1 MKNGDMFKNANT
13 ALFSFIVVMLSLM
26 SASCDDDASPA
37 PVTGWTIG
45 YAQDGNAQTVKLLK
59 TSDGGATWILQTLPA
74 ECEGYAGNDISAVD
88 HDVAWAAVG
97 GDSSPDAKQCA
108 ILHTDNGGDIWT
120 VQTLPSGMKT
130 QHIKNIKGVSPD
142 EAWAVSLLG
151 DVLHTTD
158 GGASWN
164 VVEVRDVDGNAI
176 PVQEI
181 NRMDVLGL
189 DIWIVDIKGGEKGVI
204 HSSNGGITWRQEQM
218 SGMCSLSTGPIVVS
232 AVSSLVTWAAMNKD
246 GYLWWTSTG
255 GNSWTKSNDT
265 LVANADYDDIC
276 ASSAN
281 VIWIAFNGTLTGG
294 GFTARVTVTDGNF
307 ETNQTN
313 HPPYMLEGI
322 SPMTDTMA
330 WAVGQRMPSIRP
342 DLPMSAIYFTEDGG
356 VTWLSQTMPT
366 NALDVTLWKVSFVG
380 ARR

>member
-1 MKNGDMFKNANT
+1 MFKNAHKV
-13 ALFSFIVVMLSLM
+13 LLSCLVVMLSLM
-26 SASCDDDASPA
+26 IVSCSDDASPA

-45 YAQDGNAQTVKLLK
+45 YVQNGNAQTVKILK
-59 TSDGGATWILQTLPA
+59 TSDGGAAWVLQTLPA
-74 ECEGYAGNDISAVD
+74 ECEGYAGNDISAVNQ
-88 HDVAWAAVG
+88 DVAWAAVG
-97 GDSSPDAKQCA
+97 GDLSAETKQCA
-108 ILHTDNGGDIWT
+108 ILHTDNGGDEWT

-130 QHIKNIKGVSPD
+130 QHIKNIKGVSSS

-158 GGASWN
+158 GGASWK
-164 VVEVRDVDGNAI
+164 VVEVRDVDGNSI

-181 NRMDVLGL
+181 NRMDVVGL
-189 DIWIVDIKGGEKGVI
+189 DIWIVDIMGGETGVI
-204 HSSNGGITWRQEQM
+204 HSSNGGITWRQEKL
-218 SGMCSLSTGPIVVS
+218 SGMDTLSTGPIVVS
-232 AVSSLVTWAAMNKD
+232 AVSSQVTWAAMNKD
-246 GYLWWTSTG
+246 GYLWWTSNG
-255 GNSWTKSNDT
+255 GNTWTKSNDT

-281 VIWIAFNGTLTGG
+281 VIWIAFNGSLTGG

-307 ETNQTN
+307 QTNQTN

-322 SPMTDTMA
+322 SPMSNDIA
-330 WAVGQRMPSIRP
+330 WAVGQRMASINP
-342 DLPMSAIYFTEDGG
+342 DMPMSAIYYTEDGG